1 MFSEGDSTIDHDAE
15 SLSLVTDIQQ
25 TPAFKTTARTQ
36 SLGVPMAERSKS
48 LDFGSELEIALVAA
62 RSHSWKSVTP
72 GNVTMPVQW
81 VRRTGSARDKA
92 DNCGSAARDKADN
105 YVYS

>member
-1 MFSEGDSTIDHDAE
+1 MFIHSNSEDIANFLFRE
-15 SLSLVTDIQQ
+15 SSSHE
-25 TPAFKTTARTQ
+25 PA
-36 SLGVPMAERSKS
+36 SIIYWE
-48 LDFGSELEIALVAA
+48 
-62 RSHSWKSVTP
+62 
-72 GNVTMPVQW
+72 NMPLLYDRW

>member
-1 MFSEGDSTIDHDAE
+1 MSRNNFASNRETSTM
-15 SLSLVTDIQQ
+15 T
-25 TPAFKTTARTQ
+25 
-36 SLGVPMAERSKS
+36 LGVEYNYRVYK
-48 LDFGSELEIALVAA
+48 E
-62 RSHSWKSVTP
+62 
-72 GNVTMPVQW
+72 W